1 MSNKEHVLPA
11 RLKLF
16 WGSGAMG
23 VAMLM
28 NGVSFLILIYLVSV
42 LKLDPALAG
51 TLVFLSKI
59 IDAISDPIVG
69 MLSDRSTFKSGRR
82 RPFMFVGAFLAAS
95 SFGFLFAIPEFESQ
109 TMTAAYA
116 FGCLVFYTI
125 GYTVFNVPYMAMS
138 AEMTDGYEER
148 TSLHGYRVAF
158 VSLGSALAVAGAPF
172 VLELLG
178 QSRES
183 YAIIA
188 VGMSAIIFLSL
199 IACWAGTGSARTVER
214 VHSRHNFLS
223 QASLL
228 FSNRHFVTLI
238 SVKALQLVG
247 IMSTASVSFI
257 FFKQY
262 VGMDLRYFAAASIVS
277 TLTTLIAVPLVK
289 RLAAR
294 IGKKMAYFLSA
305 GLTAL
310 VNLSWMLVD
319 PAPPMDEFL
328 PGFFLRMALSG
339 VTIAG
344 NVMLAMSMLT
354 DTIEYDA
361 RVTGMRREGI
371 YAAMYSFVEKLAA
384 ALAPFIVGWALA
396 FAGYDKSLGADELQ
410 SGSALFGIMFGKAYL
425 PAIMIGLSMFVLL
438 FFKLDKET
446 LHSTPKAAPQQPP
459 PGQSPAQP
467 VAGQT

>member
-1 MSNKEHVLPA
+1 MSETGHALST

-28 NGVSFLILIYLVSV
+28 NGVSFLILIYLVSI

-51 TLVFLSKI
+51 TLLFVSKL
-59 IDAISDPIVG
+59 IDAVSDPIMG
-69 MLSDRSTFKSGRR
+69 MLSDRASFKSGRR
-82 RPFMFVGAFLAAS
+82 RPFMFIGAFLAAS

-148 TSLHGYRVAF
+148 TSLHGYRVGF
-158 VSLGSALAVAGAPF
+158 VSLGSTLAVAGAPF
-172 VLELLG
+172 VLEVLG

-188 VGMSAIIFLSL
+188 VAMSAIIFVSL
-199 IACWAGTGSARTVER
+199 IACYAGTGSARMVEK
-214 VHSRHNFLS
+214 VDSHHNFYR

-238 SVKALQLVG
+238 SVKALQLIG
-247 IMSTASVSFI
+247 IMSTAAVSFI

-262 VGMDLRYFAAASIVS
+262 VGMDLRYFAGAALLS
-277 TLTTLIAVPLVK
+277 TLTTLIAVPWVK
-289 RLAAR
+289 NMAAR
-294 IGKKMAYFLSA
+294 YGKKNMYFFSA

-310 VNLSWMLVD
+310 VNLSWMLVE
-319 PAPPMDEFL
+319 PAPAMSDFL
-328 PGFFLRMALSG
+328 PGYFFRMALTG
-339 VTIAG
+339 VCIAG

-361 RVTGMRREGI
+361 RITGMRREGI

-384 ALAPFIVGWALA
+384 ALAPFIVGWVLT
-396 FAGYDKSLGADELQ
+396 FAGYDKSLGADDLQ
-410 SGSALFGIMFGKAYL
+410 TGDALFGIMFGKAYL
-425 PAIMIGLSMFVLL
+425 PAIMIGLSMVVLL
-438 FFKLDKET
+438 FFKLDKQT
-446 LHSTPKAAPQQPP
+446 LHNTPQAAAPQ
-459 PGQSPAQP
+459 
-467 VAGQT
+467 AGG

>member
-1 MSNKEHVLPA
+1 MSLWARNLTDEQYTTNSFTVLLPFGNGYGYIFGNFPIMSEVNQTLST

-51 TLVFLSKI
+51 TLVFVSKL
-59 IDAISDPIVG
+59 IDAVSDPIVG
-69 MLSDRSTFKSGRR
+69 MLSDRSNFKSGRR

-95 SFGFLFAIPEFESQ
+95 SFGFLFAIPEFETQ
-109 TMTAAYA
+109 TITAAYA

-148 TSLHGYRVAF
+148 TSLHGYRVGF

-172 VLELLG
+172 VLEMLG

-183 YAIIA
+183 YALIA
-188 VGMSAIIFLSL
+188 MGMSVIIFLSL
-199 IACWAGTGSARTVER
+199 MACYAGTGSARTIAR
-214 VHSRHNFLS
+214 VDSNHNFLS

-247 IMSTASVSFI
+247 IMSTASVSII
-257 FFKQY
+257 FYKQY
-262 VGMDLRYFAAASIVS
+262 VGMDLRYFAAASIIS
-277 TLTTLIAVPLVK
+277 TITTVLAVPLVK
-289 RLAAR
+289 KIAQRL
-294 IGKKMAYFLSA
+294 GKKTTYFFSA

-310 VNLSWMLVD
+310 INLSWMLVE
-319 PAPPMDEFL
+319 PNPPMDEFL
-328 PGFFLRMALSG
+328 TGFFIRMALTG
-339 VTIAG
+339 ICIAG

-384 ALAPFIVGWALA
+384 ALAPFIVGWALT

-410 SGSALFGIMFGKAYL
+410 TGA
-425 PAIMIGLSMFVLL
+425 
-438 FFKLDKET
+438 
-446 LHSTPKAAPQQPP
+446 
-459 PGQSPAQP
+459 
-467 VAGQT
+467 

>member
-1 MSNKEHVLPA
+1 MSENVHALST

-51 TLVFLSKI
+51 TLVFVSKI
-59 IDAISDPIVG
+59 IDAISDPVVG
-69 MLSDRSTFKSGRR
+69 MLSDRSNFKSGRR

-95 SFGFLFAIPEFESQ
+95 SFGFLFAIPEFDSQ
-109 TMTAAYA
+109 TTTAAYA

-125 GYTVFNVPYMAMS
+125 GYTIFNVPYMAMS

-148 TSLHGYRVAF
+148 TSLHGYRVGF

-172 VLELLG
+172 VLEILG

-188 VGMSAIIFLSL
+188 LGMSVIIFLSL
-199 IACWAGTGSARTVER
+199 MACYAGTGSARTVKQ
-214 VHSRHNFLS
+214 VQSNHNFIS

-238 SVKALQLVG
+238 TVKALQLVG
-247 IMSTASVSFI
+247 IMSTASVSFF

-262 VGMDLRYFAAASIVS
+262 VGMDLRYFAAAAILS
-277 TLTTLIAVPLVK
+277 TITTLIAVPIVK
-289 RLAAR
+289 KIADR
-294 IGKKMAYFLSA
+294 IGKKTTYFYSA

-310 VNLSWMLVD
+310 VNLSWMLVE
-319 PAPPMDEFL
+319 PAPTMGEFL
-328 PGFFLRMALSG
+328 PGYFLRMGLSG
-339 VTIAG
+339 VCIAG

-384 ALAPFIVGWALA
+384 AFAPFIVGWVLA

-410 SGSALFGIMFGKAYL
+410 TGNALFGIMFGKAYL
-425 PAIMIGLSMFVLL
+425 PAIMIGLSMVVLL
-438 FFKLDKET
+438 FFKLDKQT
-446 LHSTPKAAPQQPP
+446 LHSTPQAPAPQTV
-459 PGQSPAQP
+459 G
-467 VAGQT
+467 